1 MIGKREQE
9 TGSDYAGNSVM
20 AASGDEIADDDYEA
34 LAYQQVI
41 ISLTD
46 NFFMVKKYLNIYVC
60 IYSSV

>member
-1 MIGKREQE
+1 MIGRREQE

-20 AASGDEIADDDYEA
+20 AASGDEIEDDNYEA

-46 NFFMVKKYLNIYVC
+46 NFFMV
-60 IYSSV
+60 